1 MDRKT
6 VVNVV
11 TLALLL
17 GLSLN
22 ARAQAPA
29 PAPEGETPAVPQAT
43 VPMSAVSTTGKVT
56 SEVVQVDG
64 NYLLVKLE
72 SGEVRVF
79 NVNPE
84 RKFIV
89 DGVPLSVGQLKPGT
103 VLTATF
109 TTTPPVGAPVD
120 TVTGKVWYASGST
133 VILTLPDGTNKSY
146 KVPPSFQFL
155 VNDAPATVRDL
166 RKGMKVT
173 AHRIPEPPAM
183 EICYDIEI
191 TGTAKK

>member
-1 MDRKT
+1 
-6 VVNVV
+6 
-11 TLALLL
+11 
-17 GLSLN
+17 
-22 ARAQAPA
+22 
-29 PAPEGETPAVPQAT
+29 
-43 VPMSAVSTTGKVT
+43 MSSVSNTGKIT
-56 SEVVQVDG
+56 CEVVQVDG

-89 DGVPLSVGQLKPGT
+89 DGVPLSVRQLKPGT

-109 TTTPPVGAPVD
+109 DTMPPVGAPVE

-133 VILTLPDGTNKSY
+133 VILTLPDGTNKTY
-146 KVPPSFQFL
+146 RVPPSFQFI
-155 VNDAPATVRDL
+155 VGDQSATVHDL